1 VIVAFYSLWVSSPIH
16 NTNEI
21 IDYLSMKLI
30 PTMINAIDSPVIFE
44 NKISLK
50 YS

>member
-1 VIVAFYSLWVSSPIH
+1 VIVAFYSLSVASPIH

-21 IDYLSMKLI
+21 IDFLSMKLI
-30 PTMINAIDSPVIFE
+30 PIMINAIDYPVIFE
-44 NKISLK
+44 IKISLK